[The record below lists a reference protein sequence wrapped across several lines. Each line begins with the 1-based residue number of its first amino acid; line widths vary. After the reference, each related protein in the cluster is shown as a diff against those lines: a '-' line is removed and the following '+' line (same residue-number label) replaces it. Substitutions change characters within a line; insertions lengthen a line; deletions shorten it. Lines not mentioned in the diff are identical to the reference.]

1 MIAYLD
7 GELKDVSPTQVIL
20 EVGGVGYAVHISLY
34 TYEQIQHQKAIK
46 LFTHLHIKEDAHTLY
61 GFSGKDERE
70 LFLKLIAVSGIG
82 PGTARMVLSSMA
94 PQELTQAILAEDENR
109 IKSIKGIGPKS
120 AKRLIL
126 EMKDK
131 VSASGPVAESIP
143 GLPRNT
149 MQEEALSALVM
160 LGFARPASEKAIT
173 KVFKIQ
179 PDIASVEALIKLAL
193 QNM

>member
-1 MIAYLD
+1 MIAFLD
-7 GELKDVSPTQVIL
+7 GQLIEITPTQVVL
-20 EVGGVGYAVHISLY
+20 GVGGVGYAVHISLY
-34 TYEQIQHQKAIK
+34 TYEQIQGKPNCR
-46 LFTHLHIKEDAHTLY
+46 LYTHLHIKEDAHTLY
-61 GFSGKDERE
+61 GFSGKEERE
-70 LFLKLIAVSGIG
+70 LFQKLIAVSGIG
-82 PGTARMVLSSMA
+82 PGTARMVLSSMS
-94 PQELTQAILAEDENR
+94 PQELTQAILSEDEDR

-131 VSASGPVAESIP
+131 VSASGPIAESIP

-160 LGFARPASEKAIT
+160 LGFARPASEKAIS
-173 KVFKIQ
+173 KVIKNQ
-179 PDIASVEALIKLAL
+179 PVISSVEALIKLAL

>member
-7 GELKDVSPTQVIL
+7 GQLKEVSPTQVIL
-20 EVGGVGYAVHISLY
+20 EVGGIGYAVHISLY
-34 TYEQIQHQKAIK
+34 TYEHIQRMTACK

-61 GFSGKDERE
+61 GFSGKEERE
-70 LFLKLIAVSGIG
+70 LFQKLIAVSGIG

-131 VSASGPVAESIP
+131 VSASGLVAESIP

-149 MQEEALSALVM
+149 MQEEALSALLM
-160 LGFARPASEKAIT
+160 LGFARPASDKAIS
-173 KVFKIQ
+173 KAIKIQ

>member
-7 GELKDVSPTQVIL
+7 GQLKEVSPTQVIL
-20 EVGGVGYAVHISLY
+20 EVGGIGYAVHISLY
-34 TYEQIQHQKAIK
+34 TYEHIQRMTACK

-61 GFSGKDERE
+61 GFSGKEERE
-70 LFLKLIAVSGIG
+70 LFQKLIAVSGIG

-94 PQELTQAILAEDENR
+94 PQELTKAILAEEENR

-131 VSASGPVAESIP
+131 VSASGLVAESIP

-149 MQEEALSALVM
+149 MQEEALSALLM
-160 LGFARPASEKAIT
+160 LGFARPASDKAIS
-173 KVFKIQ
+173 KAIKIQ